1 MKNVTKMLHF
11 TGADA
16 EIWDGLVEVKV
27 LPCLMNKKNTPP
39 RSHLLCSYY
48 RKHMCGVIFY
58 FFFLG
63 PLQIL
68 TNARRGGTPVPTT
81 RCALTWTEATTAAV
95 PTDTTA
101 PGTASTTA
109 RSSTAGRSGC
119 WTTIAALSA
128 PVR

>member
-1 MKNVTKMLHF
+1 MFNEQEEHASPLPPAVQLLQKAYVWCHF
-11 TGADA
+11 
-16 EIWDGLVEVKV
+16 
-27 LPCLMNKKNTPP
+27 
-39 RSHLLCSYY
+39 
-48 RKHMCGVIFY
+48 

-68 TNARRGGTPVPTT
+68 MNARRGGTPVPTT